1 MRVVLDIGHAVA
13 MSLVLVGTEQRL
25 LGDLDAPA
33 RWNDLFENDVWETR
47 RLGVAPQV
55 LAAVVDAKFARVTVE
70 VAEQRPS
77 HIAAGSEWVAEA
89 PLELGVSPVLVDGDR
104 DRSWPLDVAPGT
116 YIARVTKL
124 SAAHVLIQLF
134 PGERN
139 GIAVLESESEG
150 QDATSLAPLPT
161 KVADLEK
168 LVRDENATLGARFGA
183 FLALRK
189 SSPKRAAA
197 IDEAFGEIEDRSE
210 NLQSLIEL
218 MVDSEEEEEE
228 DSDEEEEDS
237 DEEEEDSDEEEE
249 EDSDEEEEDREDDD
263 RLTPALLA
271 SLDLAKTDAIAA
283 KLGAI
288 AIDRPLMGGFLDCN
302 EVRAANYPSEPTFLK
317 LVATSWGCFPQ
328 GSQLG
333 PLAERVDNLLAAR
346 ALATSVGKALRHAY
360 CSTDTDWPYVP
371 FVAPVADTSESALRA
386 ALSLGPDEK
395 LLVERPVA
403 SRQGRRTTDNLFYAH
418 SDDVRKNPKEY
429 HEKHALS
436 AYAKADALLR
446 AASPQVAFV
455 RFEESQL
462 YGTTPLFIVAWL
474 PGYLAGVAT
483 FGAWT

>member
-1 MRVVLDIGHAVA
+1 MRVVLDIGQTVA
-13 MSLVLVGTEQRL
+13 MSLVFVGTRQRL
-25 LGDLDAPA
+25 LGDLDAPE
-33 RWNDLFENDVWETR
+33 RWNDLFENDVWEDR
-47 RLGVAPQV
+47 RVGVAAQMLGV
-55 LAAVVDAKFARVTVE
+55 VVDAKFARVTVE

-77 HIAAGSEWVAEA
+77 HVAAGSEWVVEA
-89 PLELGVSPVLVDGDR
+89 PLELGASPVLVDGYRGD
-104 DRSWPLDVAPGT
+104 SWPLDVAAGT

-124 SAAHVLIQLF
+124 SAAHVLVQLF
-134 PGERN
+134 PGERD

-150 QDATSLAPLPT
+150 PNATSLPALPQ
-161 KVADLEK
+161 KAADLEK
-168 LVRDENATLGARFGA
+168 IVRDENATLGARFGA
-183 FLALRK
+183 VLALRK
-189 SSPKRAAA
+189 SSPKRVAA
-197 IDEAFGEIEDRSE
+197 IDEAFGEIDDRSE
-210 NLQSLIEL
+210 NLQTLIGL

-228 DSDEEEEDS
+228 EEEDG
-237 DEEEEDSDEEEE
+237 DEEQEEEDDGDEEEE
-249 EDSDEEEEDREDDD
+249 EEDDEEEEEEQEDD

-271 SLDLAKTDAIAA
+271 SLDLSKTDAIAA
-283 KLGAI
+283 KRGDI

-317 LVATSWGCFPQ
+317 LVATSWGCFPE
-328 GSQLG
+328 GTKLG
-333 PLAERVDNLLAAR
+333 PLAERLDDLLAAH
-346 ALATSVGKALRHAY
+346 ALATSVTKALRHAY

-371 FVAPVADTSESALRA
+371 FVAPVADTSEAALRA

-403 SRQGRRTTDNLFYAH
+403 SRQGRRISDNLFYAH
-418 SDDVRKNPKEY
+418 SEDVRKSPKEY

>member
-1 MRVVLDIGHAVA
+1 MRVVLDIGQSVA
-13 MSLVLVGTEQRL
+13 KSLVLVGTEQRL

-33 RWNDLFENDVWETR
+33 RWNDLFENDVWEAR
-47 RLGVAPQV
+47 MVGVAPQV

-77 HIAAGSEWVAEA
+77 HIAVGSEWVAEA

-124 SAAHVLIQLF
+124 SAAHLLIQLF
-134 PGERN
+134 PGERE

-150 QDATSLAPLPT
+150 QDATSLGALP
-161 KVADLEK
+161 KKAADLEN
-168 LVRDENATLGARFGA
+168 LVRDESASLGARFGA

-218 MVDSEEEEEE
+218 MVDSEEEDSE
-228 DSDEEEEDS
+228 DDED
-237 DEEEEDSDEEEE
+237 DSDEEEE
-249 EDSDEEEEDREDDD
+249 EEGDEEEEEEEGDEEEEEEEDD

-271 SLDLAKTDAIAA
+271 SLDLSKTAAIAA
-283 KLGAI
+283 ELGAI
-288 AIDRPLMGGFLDCN
+288 AIARPLMGGFLDCN

-328 GSQLG
+328 GTQVG
-333 PLAERVDNLLAAR
+333 PLAERLDDLLAAH
-346 ALATSVGKALRHAY
+346 ALATSVTKALRHAY

-371 FVAPVADTSESALRA
+371 FVAPVADTSEGALQA

-395 LLVERPVA
+395 VLVERPVA
-403 SRQGRRTTDNLFYAH
+403 SRQGRRTSDNLFYAH
-418 SDDVRKNPKEY
+418 SEDVRKSPKEY